1 MSQNDPLFVSQS
13 NRKGVYYFLL
23 IALVIVF
30 LPRVIMFF
38 SHEENFEISSSEITV
53 LKKKQEWKQK
63 TYYHKSYRSKKKQYR
78 SPASK
83 FDPNLYQIKDWMKLG
98 LTEKQSAVVVKFCA
112 RGIYSNDQLKKIFVI
127 PEELYSKIKDSTF
140 YPLGKE
146 NKFDQIV
153 PREIIRKKVL
163 VELNG
168 ASQEDLEQIPGIGPF
183 YAKNI
188 LKYRDRLGGF
198 MSKEQLLE
206 VWKMDATKYEE
217 IESFVEVNK
226 TLIRKI
232 NINEATAEKFK
243 QHPYL
248 NWNIA
253 NSLVKIRN
261 KKIRFNAVEE
271 IKESVLMDEEQYD
284 RIKHYLTL

>member
-1 MSQNDPLFVSQS
+1 
-13 NRKGVYYFLL
+13 
-23 IALVIVF
+23 
-30 LPRVIMFF
+30 
-38 SHEENFEISSSEITV
+38 
-53 LKKKQEWKQK
+53 
-63 TYYHKSYRSKKKQYR
+63 
-78 SPASK
+78 
-83 FDPNLYQIKDWMKLG
+83 
-98 LTEKQSAVVVKFCA
+98 
-112 RGIYSNDQLKKIFVI
+112 
-127 PEELYSKIKDSTF
+127 
-140 YPLGKE
+140 
-146 NKFDQIV
+146 
-153 PREIIRKKVL
+153 
-163 VELNG
+163 
-168 ASQEDLEQIPGIGPF
+168 
-183 YAKNI
+183 
-188 LKYRDRLGGF
+188 

-232 NINEATAEKFK
+232 NINEATAEEFK

>member
-1 MSQNDPLFVSQS
+1 
-13 NRKGVYYFLL
+13 
-23 IALVIVF
+23 
-30 LPRVIMFF
+30 
-38 SHEENFEISSSEITV
+38 
-53 LKKKQEWKQK
+53 
-63 TYYHKSYRSKKKQYR
+63 
-78 SPASK
+78 
-83 FDPNLYQIKDWMKLG
+83 
-98 LTEKQSAVVVKFCA
+98 
-112 RGIYSNDQLKKIFVI
+112 
-127 PEELYSKIKDSTF
+127 
-140 YPLGKE
+140 
-146 NKFDQIV
+146 
-153 PREIIRKKVL
+153 

-232 NINEATAEKFK
+232 NINEATAEEFK